1 MACVPQDLLDAARCF
16 VCLSPTQAQVIRIRL
31 LCAIA
36 TSTPMAACDPNTLL
50 EAANCLMCLSPGQ
63 LQAIEISLLCQ
74 IAGGSGGGGGTGITC
89 GIVDPV
95 AAPTGS
101 CGLYYRTDNGG
112 VWYWSG
118 AAWVQLIAP

>member
-1 MACVPQDLLDAARCF
+1 MACNPQDLLDAARCF

-74 IAGGSGGGGGTGITC
+74 IASGAGTGGGGATC

-101 CGLYYRTDNGG
+101 CGLYYRTDNGAF
-112 VWYWSG
+112 WAWTG
-118 AAWVQLIAP
+118 AAWLQLIAP